1 MKQLIIISQ
10 QERRL
15 KVSLR
20 RPDCCKIRF
29 LLLPNFGCSFKA
41 WKRFESV
48 LGSRITE
55 HFNSS
60 YLWFELQKWKRFL
73 RRNKDSNRG
82 NEPSSEN
89 KRILTFG
96 TNYFRQK
103 CSSTCLVKAHHS
115 YGANLQMIKV
125 PQILLKKF
133 VKNVILQQAKVVQ
146 TLAPTHTHRF
156 STIVFRIFCLFV
168 TLRVWRVIH
177 FELDDDDA
185 TAAT

>member
-133 VKNVILQQAKVVQ
+133 VKNVILQQKA
-146 TLAPTHTHRF
+146 LSNLPPE
-156 STIVFRIFCLFV
+156 LFV
-168 TLRVWRVIH
+168 TNYLTLKRKLLPLFILWQIVGIKFWRHLIQSNKQ
-177 FELDDDDA
+177 
-185 TAAT
+185 